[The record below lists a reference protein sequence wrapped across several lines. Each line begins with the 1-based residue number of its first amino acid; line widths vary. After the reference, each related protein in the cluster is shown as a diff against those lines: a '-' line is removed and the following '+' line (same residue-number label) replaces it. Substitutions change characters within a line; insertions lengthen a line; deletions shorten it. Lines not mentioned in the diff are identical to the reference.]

1 VSSPANAAPIPPQ
14 SLEAEESVLG
24 ALMLM
29 PYDSGIVD
37 ELRHTGLQAGDFY
50 RESHATIY
58 RAALELQAER
68 IDPDAIAL
76 ADRLQQQ
83 GRLDTVGGMSRIHE
97 LAALVPATAN
107 APHKARI
114 VHEMGI
120 LRGLI
125 RTGQEISRLGW
136 ERNGDTPNLLEQARL
151 LLETT
156 TNGSGPASTVQVV
169 TLAQFTSVTDDHVEP
184 LIGTSDETLLP
195 ADGMLLMYGDGGAGK
210 TSLSIDA
217 LAHVAAG
224 ADWLGQPIPKAAR
237 CLLIENEGP
246 RGPFRRRLKQKVRQW
261 TGTPFIDNVHVL
273 EEPLDTLHAHR
284 PGLPPRPSEGDRPDR
299 HRARDRRSARLP
311 RRERHR
317 HAG

>member
-37 ELRHTGLQAGDFY
+37 ELRDTGLHPGDFY

-107 APHKARI
+107 APHNARI

-125 RTGQEISRLGW
+125 TRPEDLPARLGTK
-136 ERNGDTPNLLEQARL
+136 RRHAQPARTSTRCCSRRPPTGRAPPPPSRSSRSPSSPPSP
-151 LLETT
+151 TT
-156 TNGSGPASTVQVV
+156 TSNRSSAPATK
-169 TLAQFTSVTDDHVEP
+169 P
-184 LIGTSDETLLP
+184 P
-195 ADGMLLMYGDGGAGK
+195 ARRR
-210 TSLSIDA
+210 DA
-217 LAHVAAG
+217 AHVRRRRRRQNHPLDRRARPPRRRHRLARPP
-224 ADWLGQPIPKAAR
+224 DPKAAR

-246 RGPFRRRLKQKVRQW
+246 RGPFRRRLKQKVREW
-261 TGTPFIDNVHVL
+261 PGTPFIDNVHVL
-273 EEPLDTLHAHR
+273 EEPWTRFTLTD
-284 PGLPPRPSEGDRPDR
+284 PGYRRGLAKEIDRVQAPS
-299 HRARDRRSARLP
+299 S
-311 RRERHR
+311 
-317 HAG
+317 